1 MDLREIVLDR
11 RHLAAPSYLRTVIG
25 VITPSFGITCPGWD
39 LHPELSLLRG
49 ASLLVRL
56 PGQVVGYTSTCP
68 SWDLHPELHALNVAA
83 LLVSLPGLTRMLYC

>member
-1 MDLREIVLDR
+1 M
-11 RHLAAPSYLRTVIG
+11 
-25 VITPSFGITCPGWD
+25 
-39 LHPELSLLRG
+39 
-49 ASLLVRL
+49 LVRL